1 MKDETINNPNEEYPN
16 DQRRK
21 VYEPTSDDS
30 NFRGIP
36 HFKNAEIMN
45 VDLNRDGPTLFIRLM
60 TKDSVKNKPKRWGNF
75 NVVYVELS
83 FIGVTDLKINHLGN
97 NNIIDHFEISITE
110 NEGLLKIN
118 CKNQMQIETIFDWA
132 RVEQISPGLI
142 GS

>member
-1 MKDETINNPNEEYPN
+1 MIREEKFMNPQAMTQIFGE
-16 DQRRK
+16 
-21 VYEPTSDDS
+21 
-30 NFRGIP
+30 IP
-36 HFKNAEIMN
+36 QFKNAEIMN

-60 TKDSVKNKPKRWGNF
+60 TKDSVKNKPKRWRDF
-75 NVVYVELS
+75 DVVYVELS

-97 NNIIDHFEISITE
+97 NNIIDHFEISTTE
-110 NEGLLKIN
+110 NEGFLKIN

>member
-1 MKDETINNPNEEYPN
+1 MIREEKFMNPQAMTQIFGE
-16 DQRRK
+16 
-21 VYEPTSDDS
+21 
-30 NFRGIP
+30 IP
-36 HFKNAEIMN
+36 QFKNAEIMN

-60 TKDSVKNKPKRWGNF
+60 TKDSVKNKPKRWRDF
-75 NVVYVELS
+75 DVVYVELS

-97 NNIIDHFEISITE
+97 NNIIDHFEISTTGD
-110 NEGLLKIN
+110 EGLLKIN

>member
-1 MKDETINNPNEEYPN
+1 
-16 DQRRK
+16 
-21 VYEPTSDDS
+21 
-30 NFRGIP
+30 
-36 HFKNAEIMN
+36 MN

-60 TKDSVKNKPKRWGNF
+60 TKDSVKNTPKRWRDF
-75 NVVYVELS
+75 DVVYVELS

-97 NNIIDHFEISITE
+97 NNIIDHFEISTTE
-110 NEGLLKIN
+110 NEGFLKIN

>member
-1 MKDETINNPNEEYPN
+1 MIREEKFMNPQAMTQIFGE
-16 DQRRK
+16 
-21 VYEPTSDDS
+21 
-30 NFRGIP
+30 IP
-36 HFKNAEIMN
+36 QFKNAEIMN
-45 VDLNRDGPTLFIRLM
+45 IDLNRDGPTLFIRLM

-75 NVVYVELS
+75 DVVYVELS

-97 NNIIDHFEISITE
+97 NNIIDHFEISTTE
-110 NEGLLKIN
+110 NEGFLKIN

>member
-1 MKDETINNPNEEYPN
+1 MIREEKFMNPQAMTQIFEE
-16 DQRRK
+16 
-21 VYEPTSDDS
+21 
-30 NFRGIP
+30 IP
-36 HFKNAEIMN
+36 QFKNAEIMN

-75 NVVYVELS
+75 DVVYVELS

-97 NNIIDHFEISITE
+97 NNIINHFEISTTE

>member
-1 MKDETINNPNEEYPN
+1 MIREEKFMNPQAMTQIFGE
-16 DQRRK
+16 
-21 VYEPTSDDS
+21 
-30 NFRGIP
+30 IP
-36 HFKNAEIMN
+36 QFKNAEIMN

-75 NVVYVELS
+75 DVVFVELS

-97 NNIIDHFEISITE
+97 NNIIDHFEISTTE

-118 CKNQMQIETIFDWA
+118 CKNQMQVETIFDWA

>member
-1 MKDETINNPNEEYPN
+1 MIREEKFMN
-16 DQRRK
+16 LQAMTQIFG
-21 VYEPTSDDS
+21 E
-30 NFRGIP
+30 IP
-36 HFKNAEIMN
+36 QFKNAEIMN

-75 NVVYVELS
+75 DVVYVELS

-97 NNIIDHFEISITE
+97 NNIIDYFEISTTE
-110 NEGLLKIN
+110 DQGLLKIN

-132 RVEQISPGLI
+132 RIEQISPGLI

>member
-1 MKDETINNPNEEYPN
+1 MIREEKFMNPQAMTQIFEE
-16 DQRRK
+16 
-21 VYEPTSDDS
+21 
-30 NFRGIP
+30 IP
-36 HFKNAEIMN
+36 QFKNAEIMN

-75 NVVYVELS
+75 DVVFVELS

-97 NNIIDHFEISITE
+97 NNIIDHFEISTTE

-118 CKNQMQIETIFDWA
+118 CKNQIQIKTIFDWA

>member
-1 MKDETINNPNEEYPN
+1 MIREEKFMNPQAMTQIFEE
-16 DQRRK
+16 
-21 VYEPTSDDS
+21 
-30 NFRGIP
+30 IP
-36 HFKNAEIMN
+36 QFKNAEIMN

-60 TKDSVKNKPKRWGNF
+60 TKDSVKNKPKRWRDF
-75 NVVYVELS
+75 DVVYVELS

-97 NNIIDHFEISITE
+97 NNIIDHFEISTTE
-110 NEGLLKIN
+110 NQGLLKIN

>member
-1 MKDETINNPNEEYPN
+1 MIREEKFMNPQAMTQIFGE
-16 DQRRK
+16 
-21 VYEPTSDDS
+21 
-30 NFRGIP
+30 IP
-36 HFKNAEIMN
+36 QFKNAEIMN

-75 NVVYVELS
+75 DVVYVELS

-97 NNIIDHFEISITE
+97 NNIIDHFEISTTE

>member
-1 MKDETINNPNEEYPN
+1 
-16 DQRRK
+16 
-21 VYEPTSDDS
+21 
-30 NFRGIP
+30 
-36 HFKNAEIMN
+36 MN

-75 NVVYVELS
+75 DVVYVELS

-97 NNIIDHFEISITE
+97 NNIIHHFEISTTE

>member
-1 MKDETINNPNEEYPN
+1 MIREEKFMNPQAMTQIFGE
-16 DQRRK
+16 
-21 VYEPTSDDS
+21 
-30 NFRGIP
+30 IP
-36 HFKNAEIMN
+36 QFNNAEIMN

-75 NVVYVELS
+75 DVVYVELS

-97 NNIIDHFEISITE
+97 NNIIDHFEISTTE

>member
-1 MKDETINNPNEEYPN
+1 MIREEKFMNPQAMSQIFGE
-16 DQRRK
+16 
-21 VYEPTSDDS
+21 
-30 NFRGIP
+30 IP
-36 HFKNAEIMN
+36 QFKNAEIMN

-60 TKDSVKNKPKRWGNF
+60 TKDSVKNKPKRWRDF
-75 NVVYVELS
+75 DVVYVELS

-97 NNIIDHFEISITE
+97 NNIIDHFEISTTGD
-110 NEGLLKIN
+110 EGLLKIN

>member
-1 MKDETINNPNEEYPN
+1 MIREEKFMNP
-16 DQRRK
+16 QAM
-21 VYEPTSDDS
+21 TQI
-30 NFRGIP
+30 FGGIP

-75 NVVYVELS
+75 DVVYVELS

-97 NNIIDHFEISITE
+97 NNIIDHFEISTTE
-110 NEGLLKIN
+110 NGGFLKIN
-118 CKNQMQIETIFDWA
+118 CKNQMQIETIFDWT
-132 RVEQISPGLI
+132 RVEQIVPGLI

>member
-1 MKDETINNPNEEYPN
+1 MIREEKFMNPQAMTQIFGE
-16 DQRRK
+16 
-21 VYEPTSDDS
+21 
-30 NFRGIP
+30 IP
-36 HFKNAEIMN
+36 QFKNAEIMN
-45 VDLNRDGPTLFIRLM
+45 VDLNRDGPTLYIRLM

-75 NVVYVELS
+75 DVVYVELS

-97 NNIIDHFEISITE
+97 NNIIDHFEISTTE

-118 CKNQMQIETIFDWA
+118 CKNQMQIKTIFDWA

>member
-1 MKDETINNPNEEYPN
+1 MIREEKFMNPQAMTQIFGE
-16 DQRRK
+16 
-21 VYEPTSDDS
+21 
-30 NFRGIP
+30 IP
-36 HFKNAEIMN
+36 QFKNAEIMN

-60 TKDSVKNKPKRWGNF
+60 TKDSVKNTPKRWRDF
-75 NVVYVELS
+75 DVVYVELS

-97 NNIIDHFEISITE
+97 NNIIDHFEISTTE
-110 NEGLLKIN
+110 NEGFLKIN

>member
-1 MKDETINNPNEEYPN
+1 MIREEKFMNPQAMTQIFGE
-16 DQRRK
+16 
-21 VYEPTSDDS
+21 
-30 NFRGIP
+30 IP
-36 HFKNAEIMN
+36 QFKNAEIMN

-75 NVVYVELS
+75 DVVYVELS

-97 NNIIDHFEISITE
+97 NNIIDHFEISTTE
-110 NEGLLKIN
+110 NEGSLKIN

>member
-1 MKDETINNPNEEYPN
+1 MIREEKFMNPQAMTQIFGE
-16 DQRRK
+16 
-21 VYEPTSDDS
+21 
-30 NFRGIP
+30 IP
-36 HFKNAEIMN
+36 QFKNAEIMN

-75 NVVYVELS
+75 DVVFVELS

-97 NNIIDHFEISITE
+97 NNIIDHFEISTTE

-118 CKNQMQIETIFDWA
+118 CKNQIQIKTIFDWA

>member
-1 MKDETINNPNEEYPN
+1 MIREEKFMNPQAMTQIFGE
-16 DQRRK
+16 
-21 VYEPTSDDS
+21 
-30 NFRGIP
+30 IP
-36 HFKNAEIMN
+36 QFKNAEIMN

-75 NVVYVELS
+75 DVVCVELS

-97 NNIIDHFEISITE
+97 NNIIDHFEISTTE
-110 NEGLLKIN
+110 NEGSLKIN

>member
-1 MKDETINNPNEEYPN
+1 
-16 DQRRK
+16 
-21 VYEPTSDDS
+21 
-30 NFRGIP
+30 
-36 HFKNAEIMN
+36 MN

-75 NVVYVELS
+75 DVVYVELS

-97 NNIIDHFEISITE
+97 NNIIDHFEISTTE
-110 NEGLLKIN
+110 NEGFLKIN

>member
-1 MKDETINNPNEEYPN
+1 MIREEKFMNPQAMTQIFGE
-16 DQRRK
+16 
-21 VYEPTSDDS
+21 
-30 NFRGIP
+30 IP
-36 HFKNAEIMN
+36 QFKNAEIMN

-75 NVVYVELS
+75 DVVFVELS

-97 NNIIDHFEISITE
+97 NNIIDHFEISTTE

>member
-1 MKDETINNPNEEYPN
+1 MIREEKFMNPQAMTQIFEE
-16 DQRRK
+16 
-21 VYEPTSDDS
+21 
-30 NFRGIP
+30 IP
-36 HFKNAEIMN
+36 QFKNAEIMN

-60 TKDSVKNKPKRWGNF
+60 TKDSVKNKPKRWEIF
-75 NVVYVELS
+75 DVVYVELS
-83 FIGVTDLKINHLGN
+83 FIGVKDLKINHLGN
-97 NNIIDHFEISITE
+97 SNIIHHFEISTTE

>member
-1 MKDETINNPNEEYPN
+1 MIREEKFMNPQAMTQIFGE
-16 DQRRK
+16 
-21 VYEPTSDDS
+21 
-30 NFRGIP
+30 IP
-36 HFKNAEIMN
+36 QFKNAEIMN

-75 NVVYVELS
+75 DVVYVELS

-97 NNIIDHFEISITE
+97 NNIIDHFEISTTE

-132 RVEQISPGLI
+132 RIEQISPGLI